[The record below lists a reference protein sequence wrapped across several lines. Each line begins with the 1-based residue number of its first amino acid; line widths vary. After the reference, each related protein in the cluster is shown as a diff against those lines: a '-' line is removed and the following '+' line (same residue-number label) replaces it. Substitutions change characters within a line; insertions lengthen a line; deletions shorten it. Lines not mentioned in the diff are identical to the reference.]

1 MSVINTNVSALNAQS
16 ALTVNSRNMGVVMQQ
31 LSTGSR
37 INSAKDDA
45 AGLAIGQNMTSQIR
59 GLDQAVR
66 NANDGISMLQTADGA
81 LVETS
86 NMLQRMRELSVQSA
100 NGTLSDTQRGYI
112 NTEFTNLS
120 SQIGKIATETVWN
133 GKQLLAASSATGTS
147 GDATNTVASTASIA
161 ASAGQASVASAAAY
175 SAYDTF
181 TFQTGQSAN
190 TIAVQISAMTE
201 TGLGIAGMNIS
212 TQAAGTAALT
222 KLDTALAS
230 VNSQRATLG
239 AVTNRLTYAADNMAS
254 ISTNISASRS
264 RIMDTDYA
272 QATSQLAKTQIIQQ
286 AATAMLAQANQ
297 QPQSVLALLK

>member
-16 ALTVNSRNMGVVMQQ
+16 ALTVNSRNMGVAMQQ
-31 LSTGSR
+31 LSTGSK

-45 AGLAIGQNMTSQIR
+45 AGLAIGQTMTSQIR

-66 NANDGISMLQTADGA
+66 NANDGISLLQTADGA
-81 LVETS
+81 LVETT

-100 NGTLSDTQRGYI
+100 NGTLSDTQRGYL

-133 GKQLLAASSATGTS
+133 GKQLLSASSASGTS
-147 GDATNTVASTASIA
+147 GDGTNVVAAASAIAT
-161 ASAGQASVASAAAY
+161 SAGQAAVASAASYA
-175 SAYDTF
+175 AYDTF

-190 TIAVQISAMTE
+190 TISVQISAMTE
-201 TGLGIAGMNIS
+201 TGLAIAGMNIS
-212 TQAAGTAALT
+212 TLAAGANALT

-254 ISTNISASRS
+254 ISSNISASRS